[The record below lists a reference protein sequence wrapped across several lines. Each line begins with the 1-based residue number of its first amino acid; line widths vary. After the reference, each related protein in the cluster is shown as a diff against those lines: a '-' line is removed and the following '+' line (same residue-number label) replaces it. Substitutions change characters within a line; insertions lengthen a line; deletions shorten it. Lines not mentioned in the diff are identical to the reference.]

1 MLKRK
6 ALGENLVASS
16 TSWQTK
22 DSQLANCKLQTHAV
36 FFFFFFVFELST
48 TFLVVVLDLS
58 TMFLVG
64 LIDSV
69 ASQLFPN
76 KQIHADPEDC
86 STIAELLPLK

>member
-22 DSQLANCKLQTHAV
+22 DSQLTNCTLQTHAV
-36 FFFFFFVFELST
+36 FFFFFFVLELSMM
-48 TFLVVVLDLS
+48 FLVVVLDLS

-64 LIDSV
+64 SIDNV
-69 ASQLFPN
+69 AAPMFPN
-76 KQIHADPEDC
+76 KQIHADPEGC
-86 STIAELLPLK
+86 STIAELFPLK